1 MWQETFYFFVAATAH
16 CGSPHSG
23 AAAAAAAAQKARSTK
38 NVKKPQVDVILID
51 MGYDRMEQ

>member
-16 CGSPHSG
+16 CGSPHRG
-23 AAAAAAAAQKARSTK
+23 AAAAAQKARSAK